1 MKDAPSSILQQSKQS
16 QWYRKWW
23 IIGVIL
29 LGVAGSFTFV
39 FRGSLF
45 PTALIIE
52 EVKLYTVKK
61 DNIQVLVEG
70 EGKIINPNVA
80 NLSFLTDG
88 TLESVLVEEG
98 QKVKKGDVLAELETQ
113 DLEFDLKD
121 ARNQVQIVNANIRAK
136 NSEILDDSLR
146 VTENEIIISQ
156 QNLENAELDYEQSIN
171 QALDLGII
179 EIESALPEI
188 KKNLEVIDE
197 IFGLDK
203 NQAKYEAVGNSFNNS
218 ILENDVKEQY
228 RTLKRLQKELVDE
241 YQITDFSRDGEVARF
256 LWKLKGGV
264 AILQKSLEN
273 LVDIFD
279 TIGAIS
285 SQTSQS
291 EVDSAESSVKSALTS
306 INSLISSLT
315 SARQHIEDA
324 YLTQENGL
332 KSAGNSLR
340 STEIKLENSQLDLAQ
355 REISKAS
362 SLSILY
368 AQLDQAKVKVEKAQY
383 NLSQATLKA
392 PIDGEVIAVNANTGE
407 TVKVQSTTSDNALI
421 RILSDDNFTT
431 EIYVEEVDIA
441 KIKKGQK
448 AIITLDALED
458 VTLEGE
464 VSYIAST
471 ATIDNNSITTYLVRV
486 NITDTQEQAIKEGMT
501 TYVEFIIGQAL
512 DVVKI
517 PVSSIVRDKFVQL
530 ADGTRKE
537 VTTGFSDGS
546 FIEITDGLS
555 EGDVII
561 SNSQAKASGRGG
573 GAGTAGA
580 RELTDERKKEMKTAG
595 FTDEELANIAK
606 GEITDEMKE
615 KMQTMREQTG
625 SGRSGFG
632 GGRMPH

>member
-203 NQAKYEAVGNSFNNS
+203 NQAKYEAIGNSFNN
-218 ILENDVKEQY
+218 
-228 RTLKRLQKELVDE
+228 
-241 YQITDFSRDGEVARF
+241 
-256 LWKLKGGV
+256 
-264 AILQKSLEN
+264 
-273 LVDIFD
+273 
-279 TIGAIS
+279 
-285 SQTSQS
+285 
-291 EVDSAESSVKSALTS
+291 
-306 INSLISSLT
+306 
-315 SARQHIEDA
+315 
-324 YLTQENGL
+324 
-332 KSAGNSLR
+332 
-340 STEIKLENSQLDLAQ
+340 
-355 REISKAS
+355 
-362 SLSILY
+362 
-368 AQLDQAKVKVEKAQY
+368 
-383 NLSQATLKA
+383 
-392 PIDGEVIAVNANTGE
+392 
-407 TVKVQSTTSDNALI
+407 
-421 RILSDDNFTT
+421 
-431 EIYVEEVDIA
+431 
-441 KIKKGQK
+441 
-448 AIITLDALED
+448 
-458 VTLEGE
+458 
-464 VSYIAST
+464 
-471 ATIDNNSITTYLVRV
+471 
-486 NITDTQEQAIKEGMT
+486 
-501 TYVEFIIGQAL
+501 
-512 DVVKI
+512 
-517 PVSSIVRDKFVQL
+517 
-530 ADGTRKE
+530 
-537 VTTGFSDGS
+537 
-546 FIEITDGLS
+546 
-555 EGDVII
+555 
-561 SNSQAKASGRGG
+561 
-573 GAGTAGA
+573 
-580 RELTDERKKEMKTAG
+580 
-595 FTDEELANIAK
+595 
-606 GEITDEMKE
+606 
-615 KMQTMREQTG
+615 
-625 SGRSGFG
+625 
-632 GGRMPH
+632 